1 MKNAQ
6 TEDLFQLNNG
16 KVVVRKKILIKEVSV
31 ERDFARPV
39 AFFFPPK
46 NGIKL
51 AQIKKGKWFIW
62 KIRVTEARKG
72 WGLFSEWEEDWIWW
86 IFGGELSEEWERILE
101 EEGT

>member
-51 AQIKKGKWFIW
+51 AQIKKGK
-62 KIRVTEARKG
+62 
-72 WGLFSEWEEDWIWW
+72 
-86 IFGGELSEEWERILE
+86 
-101 EEGT
+101 

>member
-39 AFFFPPK
+39 AFFFPPQK
-46 NGIKL
+46 WHKIGTN
-51 AQIKKGKWFIW
+51 QEGKMIHM
-62 KIRVTEARKG
+62 
-72 WGLFSEWEEDWIWW
+72 ED
-86 IFGGELSEEWERILE
+86 
-101 EEGT
+101 